1 MKLQNP
7 DVVTLPAQVLSD
19 IKRTAMVVL
28 ELSQQID
35 DIVLPV
41 MENDERIELLDVLVI
56 SLREHAKILL
66 EKIRLTVHSAD

>member
-1 MKLQNP
+1 M
-7 DVVTLPAQVLSD
+7 
-19 IKRTAMVVL
+19 IVL

-41 MENDERIELLDVLVI
+41 VEDDERIELLDVLVI

-66 EKIRLTVHSAD
+66 EKIRLTAHSAD